1 MRATLGDDAVV
12 VVVDVAAVD
21 GNAVVVV
28 NLAALVSVAI
38 PLAINSIFI
47 VVLVIGFLC
56 VILVGCDLCFIVWV
70 MSG

>member
-1 MRATLGDDAVV
+1 MRATLGDDEVVV

-38 PLAINSIFI
+38 PLAIDSIFV
-47 VVLVIGFLC
+47 VVLVI
-56 VILVGCDLCFIVWV
+56 VN
-70 MSG
+70 